1 MPGEVH
7 PAMVDVDVEEEVA
20 MTETGV
26 DMEDGECR
34 VFTCAHHVGGWWIE
48 KRRRVVKY
56 VYV

>member
-1 MPGEVH
+1 
-7 PAMVDVDVEEEVA
+7 MVDVDVEEEVA

-48 KRRRVVKY
+48 KGRRVVKY